1 LEGCPKGGVV
11 SRKGSGEV
19 TTPPPAGGTPP
30 RRGIVVQGGLMPSL
44 GFGVGFGEEGA
55 AEGVYFCGAILDAVC
70 DLDVF
75 CVAESA
81 GFIVGAV

>member
-1 LEGCPKGGVV
+1 M
-11 SRKGSGEV
+11 
-19 TTPPPAGGTPP
+19 
-30 RRGIVVQGGLMPSL
+30 QGGLMPSL
-44 GFGVGFGEEGA
+44 GFGVGFGKEGA